1 MTETNEVAR
10 PIPEHEASD
19 VDAPPKGELMYILVF
34 QLQLCIYWF
43 ILMHVSLP
51 RLSHPIQS
59 LNNFSVRLM
68 CLQNPKMTVLI
79 QPTTD
84 RTNRLNQHQLNR
96 EGPRSKSNRKGW
108 TRPYVRILQHIHMW
122 KHSILEAQYIGIVHI
137 GIGKATRSQNMTIG
151 NKVEAII
158 GHV

>member
-10 PIPEHEASD
+10 PVPEHEASD
-19 VDAPPKGELMYILVF
+19 VDAPAKGKLMYILVF
-34 QLQLCIYWF
+34 QLQSCIYWF

-96 EGPRSKSNRKGW
+96 EGPRSKSGGKGW
-108 TRPYVRILQHIHMW
+108 TRPYASRLQHIHMW
-122 KHSILEAQYIGIVHI
+122 KREIQRWWYLFNQQWTEP
-137 GIGKATRSQNMTIG
+137 TI
-151 NKVEAII
+151 
-158 GHV
+158 